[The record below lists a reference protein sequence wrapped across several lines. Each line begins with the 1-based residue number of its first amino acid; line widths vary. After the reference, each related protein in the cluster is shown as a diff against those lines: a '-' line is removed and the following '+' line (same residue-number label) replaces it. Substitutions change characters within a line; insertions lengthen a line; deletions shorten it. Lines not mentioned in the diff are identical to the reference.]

1 MPVENLAGKI
11 GPVTGV
17 VRPGRVGEVMLRVG
31 NRVEAYYAVPYD
43 GEEIIDR
50 GGKCIVVESHPQL
63 SRTVYVTAMPG
74 GDPIEG
80 EVT

>member
-17 VRPGRVGEVMLRVG
+17 VRPGHVGEVMLRVG
-31 NRVEAYYAVPYD
+31 DRVEAYYAVPYD

-74 GDPIEG
+74 GEPTEG
-80 EVT
+80 ASA

>member
-1 MPVENLAGKI
+1 
-11 GPVTGV
+11 
-17 VRPGRVGEVMLRVG
+17 
-31 NRVEAYYAVPYD
+31 VPYD

-74 GDPIEG
+74 GEPIEG
-80 EVT
+80 ASA

>member
-17 VRPGRVGEVMLRVG
+17 VRPGHVGEVMLRVG
-31 NRVEAYYAVPYD
+31 DRVEAYYAVPYD

-74 GDPIEG
+74 GEPIEG
-80 EVT
+80 ASA

>member
-1 MPVENLAGKI
+1 VPVENLAGKI

-17 VRPGRVGEVMLRVG
+17 VRPGHVGEVMLRVG
-31 NRVEAYYAVPYD
+31 DRVEAYYAVPYD

-74 GDPIEG
+74 GEPIEG
-80 EVT
+80 ASA